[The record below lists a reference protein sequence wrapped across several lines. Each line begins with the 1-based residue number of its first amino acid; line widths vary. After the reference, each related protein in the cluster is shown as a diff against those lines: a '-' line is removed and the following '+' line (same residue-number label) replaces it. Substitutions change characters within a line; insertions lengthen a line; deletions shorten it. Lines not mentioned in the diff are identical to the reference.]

1 MHAPG
6 KDSDGA
12 GEQVNGSNAVGE
24 AYEGGSGST
33 LVLLHGLGG
42 TWHIWKPVLPLLEK
56 RHRVIAPTLPGHPGG
71 PPIPDGVTPTVDV
84 LADLLIADL
93 KARGIER
100 AHVAGNS
107 LGGWLS
113 LELARRGFAQSVT
126 ALSPAGGWQTPDD
139 YKAIAKSFR
148 VVYALLPLLIFLFS
162 LLLYF
167 GFIRRALNKQG
178 MEHGD
183 RVSPDE
189 SRRAMRSMRDTTML
203 PSLLD
208 SMGKVGGIQPF
219 KANPPLVRIA
229 WCELDKVIPYAR
241 YGAALT
247 TVVQGAE
254 ALTVTGCGHVPMYD
268 DPEQVSAVIVATT
281 MRVDGKV
288 SAVGGVAA

>member
-1 MHAPG
+1 MNG
-6 KDSDGA
+6 KA
-12 GEQVNGSNAVGE
+12 AVGD
-24 AYEGGSGST
+24 AYEGGSGPT

-42 TWHIWKPVLPLLEK
+42 TWHIWKPVLPLLER

-71 PPIPDGVTPTVDV
+71 PPIPEGVAPTIEV

-113 LELARRGFAQSVT
+113 LELARRGFARSVT
-126 ALSPAGGWQTPDD
+126 ALSPAGGWQTQKD
-139 YKAIAKSFR
+139 YDAIAKSFR
-148 VVYALLPLLIFLFS
+148 IVFALLPLLIFLFS
-162 LLLYF
+162 LLLSF

-183 RVSPDE
+183 RVPADE

-203 PSLLD
+203 PALLM
-208 SMGKVGGIQPF
+208 SMKHLGGIQPF

-229 WCELDKVIPYAR
+229 WCEHDKVIPFDR

-254 ALTVTGCGHVPMYD
+254 ALVVTGCGHVPMYD
-268 DPEQVSAVIVATT
+268 DPEQVAAVITATVA
-281 MRVDGKV
+281 RAPYV
-288 SAVGGVAA
+288 SPATSPSIAA